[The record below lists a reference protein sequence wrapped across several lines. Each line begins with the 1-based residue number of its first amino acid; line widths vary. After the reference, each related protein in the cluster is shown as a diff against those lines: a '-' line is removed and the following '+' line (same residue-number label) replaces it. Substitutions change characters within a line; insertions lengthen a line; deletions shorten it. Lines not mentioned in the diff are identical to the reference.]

1 MITRRD
7 SLILLSASALGTALP
22 GAALADAQLDRE
34 ARDALQSLYRS
45 NPTAKELGGRATAV
59 LVFPEIVKAGLLIG
73 GQTGTGVLLRSGKTA
88 GRYRLA
94 AASYGLQAGVQRYGY
109 ALFFM
114 KEEGLRYLERSDGW
128 EVGIGPSVVVVDQ
141 GFARSTSSTTLME
154 DVYAFVFD
162 QSGLMAGMGL
172 NGSKITR
179 IDGD

>member
-1 MITRRD
+1 M
-7 SLILLSASALGTALP
+7 ALP
-22 GAALADAQLDRE
+22 GVALADAKLERE
-34 ARDALQSLYRS
+34 ARDSLQSLYRT
-45 NPTAKELGGRATAV
+45 NPIAKELGARAVAV

-141 GFARSTSSTTLME
+141 GFARSTSTTTLME
-154 DVYAFVFD
+154 DVYAFIFD

-179 IDGD
+179 LDGD